1 MAVIFS
7 VCPTSLGTHE
17 PLTVRQY
24 KLRRS
29 VCKPEV
35 INIRDQRYNKKK
47 GGSPLNVKQRYI
59 VEAHSHPSLH
69 LLDCCHVPHDTKL
82 SLGSSPVLFDE
93 IQFTVVF
100 GIEIDQ
106 MTTTFNK
113 LLQMRLLVSEIRLG
127 KE

>member
-1 MAVIFS
+1 
-7 VCPTSLGTHE
+7 L
-17 PLTVRQY
+17 
-24 KLRRS
+24 
-29 VCKPEV
+29 
-35 INIRDQRYNKKK
+35 INIRHQRYDKKK
-47 GGSPLNVKQRYI
+47 EDSPPNVKQRYI
-59 VEAHSHPSLH
+59 VKACSHPSLH
-69 LLDCCHVPHDTKL
+69 LLDCRHALHNLKL

-106 MTTTFNK
+106 TTTAFNE